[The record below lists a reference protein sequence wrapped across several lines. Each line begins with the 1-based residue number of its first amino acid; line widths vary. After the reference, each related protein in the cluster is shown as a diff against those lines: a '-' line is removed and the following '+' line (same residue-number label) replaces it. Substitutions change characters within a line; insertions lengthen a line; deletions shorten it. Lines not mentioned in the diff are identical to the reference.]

1 MLLSVISRVQ
11 RGRAELANRIQF
23 TRPLATRN
31 RGRPGPP
38 ASLLPGPPASLLPG
52 PSASLSPGSGR
63 RPAPGLA
70 ATGPRSAAA
79 TTQLRRLQLPR
90 SGACNYPGPAAA
102 AAQVRRWRPPRPQ
115 PGGSQRGTRFPSA
128 PGRLRARSG
137 VRRRGRGGAAIMLS
151 TDQLNG
157 SPNGAHSSG
166 VSAPGDSAVLSIGYE
181 DIPPE
186 GLARVSPNEFN
197 GHHSTT

>member
-11 RGRAELANRIQF
+11 RGRAELANQIQF

-31 RGRPGPP
+31 RGRAQVRPP
-38 ASLLPGPPASLLPG
+38 ACSQVRPPACPR
-52 PSASLSPGSGR
+52 GSGR

-70 ATGPRSAAA
+70 ATGPSSAAA

-90 SGACNYPGPAAA
+90 SGGCNYPGPAAA

-115 PGGSQRGTRFPSA
+115 PGGSPRGTRFPSA

-197 GHHSTT
+197 GHHSTI